1 MGVLRRPAAVVVAGS
16 NNRTAVA
23 EPGTAAAEPSTAVG
37 TVVAPPL
44 VVEPLNLPP
53 VASC

>member
-1 MGVLRRPAAVVVAGS
+1 MGVLRHPAAVVVGN
-16 NNRTAVA
+16 NNRPAVA